1 MSMYKTS
8 IIKNFLSDNQLSTI
22 RDLVNSYEQ
31 TASDIVEAPIGRYL
45 GVSTELDI
53 LLNGLIEKLP
63 NEILFIKILD
73 ATIPGGPHSDTYL
86 PPNPVTIPKF
96 ARTFII
102 PFEDTNT
109 NTVLFNEALP
119 IGEDMFHHI
128 NNVLAK
134 ATSSII
140 TEEIHSKYLTH
151 CSLEMC
157 EKLSLDVIFPWIAGD
172 MLIFDRTKLHC
183 SDNYVVN
190 NLENKKGFVI
200 WSEIVETELC

>member
-1 MSMYKTS
+1 MYKTS
-8 IIKNFLSDNQLSTI
+8 IIKNFLSDGQLSRI

-31 TASDIVEAPIGRYL
+31 NETDIVEAPIGRYL
-45 GVSTELDI
+45 GVSSELDI
-53 LLNGLIEKLP
+53 LLSRLIEKLP
-63 NEILFIKILD
+63 NEVLFIKILD
-73 ATIPGGPHSDTYL
+73 ATIPGGPHADTYL

-109 NTVLFNEALP
+109 STVLFNEALP

-128 NNVLAK
+128 NNVLVK
-134 ATSSII
+134 ATSSLI
-140 TEEIHSKYLTH
+140 TKEIYSKYLTH
-151 CSLEMC
+151 CSLALC

-200 WSEIVETELC
+200 WSEIIETELC